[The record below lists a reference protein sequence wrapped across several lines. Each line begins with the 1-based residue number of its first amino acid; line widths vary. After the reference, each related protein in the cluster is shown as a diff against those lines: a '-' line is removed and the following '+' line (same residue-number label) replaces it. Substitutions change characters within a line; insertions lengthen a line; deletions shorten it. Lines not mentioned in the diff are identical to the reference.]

1 MRGKQGRRMGLLAAA
16 LAVLTAAVGFVS
28 VSGNARQS
36 ACYALQLDARARME
50 RCMEAVRGYREELG
64 LPLSPGDFHKTGLI
78 GEEYTDITTTLGSIE
93 AKRTAADPD
102 MAALLVLS
110 LIHI

>member
-1 MRGKQGRRMGLLAAA
+1 MGLLAAA

-50 RCMEAVRGYREELG
+50 RCMEAVRG
-64 LPLSPGDFHKTGLI
+64 
-78 GEEYTDITTTLGSIE
+78 
-93 AKRTAADPD
+93 
-102 MAALLVLS
+102 
-110 LIHI
+110 

>member
-1 MRGKQGRRMGLLAAA
+1 
-16 LAVLTAAVGFVS
+16 
-28 VSGNARQS
+28 
-36 ACYALQLDARARME
+36 
-50 RCMEAVRGYREELG
+50 MEAVRGYREELG

-102 MAALLVLS
+102 MAALLVRMFSEAGLRSGDRVGAGFFRVFPS
-110 LIHI
+110 LNLAVLWRLRCDGAGGCLHLIGRRFDLWSELP